1 MGYDFF
7 VGWGVIQL
15 EFNWNSIGIQ
25 WQFNG
30 KKRIV
35 RAGNSVGMEVI
46 QW

>member
-15 EFNWNSIGIQ
+15 EFNWNSMVTRWEEEDCEG
-25 WQFNG
+25 
-30 KKRIV
+30 
-35 RAGNSVGMEVI
+35 GNSVGREVI